1 MNRIEQKTKSK
12 FNNVVFCIMVHD
24 IHITGYIGEMF
35 DFFGDSNYFDLKKLN
50 EELKNLKE
58 DTTEINLRINS
69 GGGLVT
75 EGFAIHDKV
84 IDFAK
89 SKGIKVNTIVEG
101 MCGSIATVIA
111 QSNVNGG
118 VRKMYSNSEYFIH
131 NPLWIPSGPDAHT
144 ADDLEKLTAELK
156 RNENKLIDFYLTC
169 TTTERE
175 ILADKMKAETTLSS
189 QEALTMGFI
198 DEIIE
203 TNIKAFV
210 KYQIA
215 AAMFDTKN
223 VTKQNNNTMAEK
235 TILKKEV
242 SKVMNTLSTLFKGIV
257 GENIADFPTI
267 FNLKL
272 NDGTEIYID
281 TEVEQVGTKVYLDE
295 EMTIPAPDGEHTLE
309 SGKVI
314 IVANGEVLEV
324 KEAVSEDVEAIKAE
338 NATLKAELEALK
350 ADSQTV
356 AQEKETLIAN
366 VKQLK
371 AEFDGF
377 KALIA
382 TGKDAIFDTVVDK
395 GNEPQAKKD
404 WKVEY
409 LDRQKSKSN

>member
-12 FNNVVFCIMVHD
+12 FKNVVFCVMVHD

-223 VTKQNNNTMAEK
+223 VTNKNNNTMAEK

-242 SKVMNTLSTLFKGIV
+242 STVMAKLTNLFKAMT
-257 GENIADFPTI
+257 GEEIANATVA
-267 FNLKL
+267 LEEKL
-272 NDGTEIYID
+272 NDGTVIYVDGENLEI
-281 TEVEQVGTKVYLDE
+281 GAKVYLDL
-295 EMTIPAPDGEHTLE
+295 EMATPAPDGEHTLE

-314 IVANGEVLEV
+314 VVANGEVLEV

-395 GNEPQAKKD
+395 GNEPQQKKD